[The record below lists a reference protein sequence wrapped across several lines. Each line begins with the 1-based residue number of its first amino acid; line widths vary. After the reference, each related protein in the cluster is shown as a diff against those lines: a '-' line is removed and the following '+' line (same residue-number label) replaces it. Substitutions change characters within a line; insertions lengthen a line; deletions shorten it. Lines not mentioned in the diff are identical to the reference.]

1 MASRT
6 TAFTPSL
13 LDRLVDACHG
23 LDRPQPARLDSLV
36 DDIEALLN
44 TCCIA
49 TNDQHDAFPETAASI
64 QCYGSPAPQATSV
77 NTHDER
83 NASARRIEKTLRR
96 FEPRLKRVR
105 VRVEDSKSRSPVGR
119 FCIEASLGDDNGL
132 SLALHVRSTSG
143 RTQIIAERS

>member
-1 MASRT
+1 MASRPP
-6 TAFTPSL
+6 AFTPSL

-23 LDRPQPARLDSLV
+23 VDRPQAARLDSLV

-44 TCCIA
+44 TCCVA
-49 TNDQHDAFPETAASI
+49 TNDQPDAFPETAASI

-83 NASARRIEKTLRR
+83 NATARRIEKTLRR

-105 VRVEDSKSRSPVGR
+105 VRVEDPKSRSPVGR
-119 FCIEASLGDDNGL
+119 FRIEASLGDDKGL

>member
-13 LDRLVDACHG
+13 LDRLIDACHG
-23 LDRPQPARLDSLV
+23 VDRPQPARLDCLV

-49 TNDQHDAFPETAASI
+49 TNDQPDAFPETASSI

-83 NASARRIEKTLRR
+83 NATARRIEKTLRR

-105 VRVEDSKSRSPVGR
+105 VRIEDPKSRSPMGR
-119 FCIEASLGDDNGL
+119 FRIEANLGDDNGL
-132 SLALHVRSTSG
+132 SLTLHVRSTSG

>member
-13 LDRLVDACHG
+13 LDRLIDACHG
-23 LDRPQPARLDSLV
+23 IDRPQTARLDSLV

-49 TNDQHDAFPETAASI
+49 TNDQPDAFPETAASI

-83 NASARRIEKTLRR
+83 NATARRIEKTLRR

-105 VRVEDSKSRSPVGR
+105 VRIEDPKSRSPMGR
-119 FCIEASLGDDNGL
+119 FRIEANLGDDNGL